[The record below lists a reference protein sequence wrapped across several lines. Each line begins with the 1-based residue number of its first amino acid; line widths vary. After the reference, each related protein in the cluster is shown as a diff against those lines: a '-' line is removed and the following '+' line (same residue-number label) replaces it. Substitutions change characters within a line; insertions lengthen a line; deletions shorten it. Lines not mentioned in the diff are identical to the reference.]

1 MITNDEL
8 ERIEQRFS
16 RCLDAKPSK
25 GPATQRTVEALI
37 DSACDVPDLVRE
49 IRHLRI
55 AIGAARS
62 IHGPTLPGFFGLPST
77 CVGCGKDAAGN
88 AQPWPCPTLVALDGA
103 Q

>member
-8 ERIEQRFS
+8 ERRGRSAICGS
-16 RCLDAKPSK
+16 R
-25 GPATQRTVEALI
+25 
-37 DSACDVPDLVRE
+37 SAR
-49 IRHLRI
+49 R
-55 AIGAARS
+55 GG

-88 AQPWPCPTLVALDGA
+88 AQPWPCPTLVALNGA